1 MKTFLG
7 LPAHPLFVHAP
18 LVLVPLVALATVA
31 LAVRPQ
37 WRRRCSVA
45 LAVAALV
52 ATVAT
57 LLAMQSG
64 EAFAPAVED
73 VVNIDDHKSLAET
86 TRLLVAL
93 FFVGSVAVAILD
105 RMRSDDRPWADR
117 AAQAVVALTAVV
129 AVAGSVWMALTGHE
143 GARLVWE
150 GVELTIR
157 LGIPGR

>member
-18 LVLVPLVALATVA
+18 LVLVPLVALAAVV

-37 WRRRCSVA
+37 WRRRGSAA

-52 ATVAT
+52 TMVAT
-57 LLAMQSG
+57 FLAMQSG

-73 VVNIDDHKSLAET
+73 VVNIDTHKSLAET

-93 FFVGSVAVAILD
+93 FFVGSVVVAVLD
-105 RMRSDDRPWADR
+105 RMRGDGRPWADT
-117 AAQAVVALTAVV
+117 AAQAVVAVTAVV
-129 AVAGSVWMALTGHE
+129 AVAGSVWMARTGHE
-143 GARLVWE
+143 GAKLVWD

-157 LGIPGR
+157 LPIPGR